1 MTPRTKEQNEQIR
14 IRRMA
19 QILKAA
25 ADVYLDKGM
34 LMEIRDVAAEAGLGY
49 GTVYHY
55 YKNKADVLHDLLA
68 QAMNRA
74 EEVLRLPSA
83 TVGVPAANTAD
94 IPADAGGVSVA
105 SAFPAGTSGNGG
117 GIAAISAVATEARV
131 VAAEKSGSGPAQDQ
145 DDLREL
151 AGRLL
156 ESWSG
161 DHAFYLA
168 CQLGG
173 DQFRALPEEQAARL
187 TSAYREQVLLPLSR
201 LINPDGNGGSGMSG
215 QLGPPG
221 PSDQPGHARPADA
234 SGHSGSPVPGS
245 ERRAEW
251 LLAALTGC
259 ALASIRRGML
269 RSEAGQ
275 IVQFLF

>member
-19 QILKAA
+19 QILKVA

-74 EEVLRLPSA
+74 EEILRLSSPVVA
-83 TVGVPAANTAD
+83 V
-94 IPADAGGVSVA
+94 PADAVGA
-105 SAFPAGTSGNGG
+105 SGTPAFPAGTSGNGG
-117 GIAAISAVATEARV
+117 GIAAVSAVATEARV
-131 VAAEKSGSGPAQDQ
+131 VAAAKTGSGPPQDQ
-145 DDLREL
+145 DDLRAL
-151 AGRLL
+151 AVRLL
-156 ESWSG
+156 ESWG
-161 DHAFYLA
+161 DDHAFYLA

-187 TSAYREQVLLPLSR
+187 TAAYREQILLPLSR
-201 LINPDGNGGSGMSG
+201 LISVASNGGSGRS
-215 QLGPPG
+215 GPPG
-221 PSDQPGHARPADA
+221 PSEQPGRVRPPGA
-234 SGHSGSPVPGS
+234 SSHSGTAPVPGPG
-245 ERRAEW
+245 RQAEW

-259 ALASIRRGML
+259 ALSSIRRGTL

-275 IVQFLF
+275 IVRFLF